1 MTRTTLLLVL
11 SINILCYCQQ
21 RTQDKIFPGSNL
33 RIQVY
38 EDLKYSDN
46 APGFESKDG
55 NTKIYGFQAKM
66 ELTFD
71 NAIIEQEKSIKK
83 SGYIII
89 GTKKFTH
96 QGQEAATIEYEIPD
110 TDFGGLIFL
119 FGKEN
124 FQNIIS
130 SVYPKD
136 KKDDMR
142 KISLTAK
149 IDETVIVALKKLQG
163 FSSVDKSG
171 LLIKTDESSMVIT
184 YEERNKLGELT
195 SNLKL
200 TKFPKD
206 NFSAMDNMESIE
218 ALASKFFLNP
228 TTLTDSKYEFKDSK
242 LTGHKRVLKTI
253 KKNGNPQ
260 YNYLVFI
267 RCIDFDIV
275 VVGSTNEIENTKYM
289 DEITNSIRLD

>member
-228 TTLTDSKYEFKDSK
+228 TTLTDSKYEF
-242 LTGHKRVLKTI
+242 
-253 KKNGNPQ
+253 NPD
-260 YNYLVFI
+260 YAIGFSNA
-267 RCIDFDIV
+267 
-275 VVGSTNEIENTKYM
+275 
-289 DEITNSIRLD
+289 